1 MLSWPSIADTPAT
14 KFMLQSVFLSQCYGF
29 YCVEVARKLLN
40 FLMKQF
46 VVAMHWKLTFYLF
59 FKPLLCTTAMHGQ
72 YNISPV
78 KFIWPSLTSPLIETC
93 LCKNSLN

>member
-1 MLSWPSIADTPAT
+1 
-14 KFMLQSVFLSQCYGF
+14 MLQNVFLSQCYGF

-72 YNISPV
+72 YNILFCKIYMAQFNITSDRNM
-78 KFIWPSLTSPLIETC
+78 SL
-93 LCKNSLN
+93 